1 MCLDKN
7 THTVGETILNHEKIL
22 VLLTESLYDCHEDVV
37 FLGRWFLGS
46 VVSWV
51 GGFMDEVGHAFIY
64 RHLISVRFFTK
75 S

>member
-37 FLGRWFLGS
+37 FLGRWFHG
-46 VVSWV
+46 
-51 GGFMDEVGHAFIY
+51 
-64 RHLISVRFFTK
+64 
-75 S
+75 